1 MRNILDSLL
10 DPKCNFNIL
19 IRERQREVEEAIV
32 SMQAETGVM
41 GPQVKS
47 ADSHQKLED
56 ARQDSSRKPPEG
68 VQPCQ

>member
-1 MRNILDSLL
+1 M

-19 IRERQREVEEAIV
+19 IRERQREAEEAIV

-47 ADSHQKLED
+47 ANSHQKLED
-56 ARQDSSRKPPEG
+56 SR
-68 VQPCQ
+68 

>member
-1 MRNILDSLL
+1 M

-32 SMQAETGVM
+32 SMQAGTGVM

-56 ARQDSSRKPPEG
+56 ARQDSPRKPPEG